1 MLEQRVAVVT
11 GANRGLGLQ
20 TARMLADR
28 GWAVVITAR
37 GDQAARAVATLQAD
51 QPDARLVASTLDV
64 TDADQARAMAR
75 DVEDRW
81 GRVDA
86 LVNNAGAIFDDGAA
100 PTLEQDAAR
109 VLGSLDTN
117 AVGALRV
124 TQALGSLLVANG
136 GASVVNVSSGMGALN
151 GMGGGHVGYRM
162 SKAAMN
168 ALTRVLHSELHAR
181 GVRVNAV
188 CPGWVRTD
196 MGGSAASRSVEDGA
210 SGIVWAATLPADG
223 PSGGFFRDGQP
234 IEW

>member
-20 TARMLADR
+20 TARMLVDL

-37 GDQAARAVATLQAD
+37 GDQATPAVTSLEAER
-51 QPDARLVASTLDV
+51 PDARLLAATLDV
-64 TDADQARAMAR
+64 TDTDRARAMAR
-75 DVEDRW
+75 DVQDRW

-86 LVNNAGAIFDDGAA
+86 LVNNAGAIFDDPSAA
-100 PTLEQDAAR
+100 TLDQDAAQ
-109 VLGSLDTN
+109 VLRSLDTN

-124 TQALGSLLVANG
+124 TQALGSLLGANG
-136 GASVVNVSSGMGALN
+136 GANVVNVSSGMGALN

-168 ALTRVLHSELHAR
+168 AMTRVLHSELHGR

-196 MGGSAASRSVEDGA
+196 MGGSSASRSVEDGA
-210 SGIVWAATLPADG
+210 SGIVWAATLPTDG

-234 IEW
+234 IDW